1 MILMP
6 HRLGERY
13 SPLYFLA
20 ALGAGGLTA
29 NFFIWLL
36 FWVPHPGQ
44 PVPVFEDLMAA
55 WATGIL
61 PLRTAIGIATGGIVV
76 FALLHLR
83 LLWWNLIEYSRWRYT
98 GSAQAMRAGNAE
110 TQLLALPLTIA
121 MTINV
126 FFILGMV
133 CVPGLWSVVEY
144 LFPAALM
151 AFFLVGVWALRLL
164 GDFYGRVL
172 TEGGFDCNR
181 NNSFAQL
188 LPSFAL
194 AMVGVGLAA
203 PAAMS
208 TTPWIAGLSYLLA
221 DFFIVAA
228 FLLGIVML
236 AMGMRAMMVTGA
248 SAETAPTLWLG
259 VPILTVLTIALLRR
273 GHGAH
278 VHFGAHTLPID
289 NLSLIT
295 GLVSAQLAFL
305 FLGWVVLSRNDY
317 FRRYVFGTEVSPG
330 SWTLICPGV
339 ALGVMLHFFTNA
351 GLVPVGLVA
360 KFGVAYWVLTGL
372 ALAIQAATMLLVLR
386 LGWSHFGRERAAE
399 AVTGMSVISPSSAEN
414 RAALAAAA
422 PDLPDRLLALIARD
436 GIRLSVGDGQ
446 PLFSPGDVCRGF
458 LLVLK
463 GHLRVVHAE
472 PGERSA
478 VLYRVGPGESC
489 IVTTACLMAA
499 EKYQAWGLAEG
510 EVDALVLSADVF
522 RRLMAESEA
531 FRCMALGPFAT
542 RVNKLVDVIEEL
554 MLRRIE
560 PRQPA

>member
-1 MILMP
+1 
-6 HRLGERY
+6 
-13 SPLYFLA
+13 
-20 ALGAGGLTA
+20 
-29 NFFIWLL
+29 
-36 FWVPHPGQ
+36 
-44 PVPVFEDLMAA
+44 
-55 WATGIL
+55 
-61 PLRTAIGIATGGIVV
+61 
-76 FALLHLR
+76 
-83 LLWWNLIEYSRWRYT
+83 
-98 GSAQAMRAGNAE
+98 
-110 TQLLALPLTIA
+110 
-121 MTINV
+121 
-126 FFILGMV
+126 
-133 CVPGLWSVVEY
+133 
-144 LFPAALM
+144 
-151 AFFLVGVWALRLL
+151 
-164 GDFYGRVL
+164 
-172 TEGGFDCNR
+172 
-181 NNSFAQL
+181 
-188 LPSFAL
+188 
-194 AMVGVGLAA
+194 
-203 PAAMS
+203 
-208 TTPWIAGLSYLLA
+208 
-221 DFFIVAA
+221 
-228 FLLGIVML
+228 
-236 AMGMRAMMVTGA
+236 
-248 SAETAPTLWLG
+248 
-259 VPILTVLTIALLRR
+259 
-273 GHGAH
+273 
-278 VHFGAHTLPID
+278 
-289 NLSLIT
+289 
-295 GLVSAQLAFL
+295 VSAQLAFL